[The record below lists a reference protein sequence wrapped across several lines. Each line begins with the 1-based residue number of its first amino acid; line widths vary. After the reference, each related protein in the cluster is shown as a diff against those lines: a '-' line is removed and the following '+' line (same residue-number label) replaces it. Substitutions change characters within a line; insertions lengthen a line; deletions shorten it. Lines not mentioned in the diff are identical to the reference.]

1 MKGWQRTTVVIMILG
16 VLVFYSA
23 HSNAASKDVYQN
35 VFIEVL
41 EMGPATYLKI
51 NAHGK
56 TAADIDKKL
65 TELYHANGL
74 QPFWIKDEKPGPR
87 GADILSV
94 LEDAKSHGLVPADY
108 FVDKIHR
115 FWDSSDT
122 AGLVRLD
129 ILLTLGMMR
138 YVVSE
143 EDYRTGLN
151 VQNALATGAKEYSYF
166 GRNEGGGQL
175 FHRWIDAIIS
185 TDDSELP
192 QLFEQGISGR
202 NDSP

>member
-41 EMGPATYLKI
+41 EMGSATYLKI

-74 QPFWIKDEKPGPR
+74 QPFWIKDDKPGPR
-87 GADILSV
+87 GADILAV
-94 LEDAKSHGLVPADY
+94 LQGAESHGLDPADY
-108 FVDKIHR
+108 FIDKIQR
-115 FWDSSDT
+115 YWDSSDT

-138 YVVSE
+138 YVV
-143 EDYRTGLN
+143 T
-151 VQNALATGAKEYSYF
+151 
-166 GRNEGGGQL
+166 
-175 FHRWIDAIIS
+175 I
-185 TDDSELP
+185 
-192 QLFEQGISGR
+192 
-202 NDSP
+202 